1 MKKLNHYFFIVV
13 TALSLIACQPSDST
27 DNQEQPEYKT
37 ISALDT
43 PEAKTQNAKMGP
55 PTPPYDFLV
64 LEEDLDDPRQFDQ
77 PRIQFTM
84 RRQDLDS
91 LAKEVWSIK
100 KDGTDLRRVA
110 SKEYLNQ
117 FEEGVIATARPVRSP
132 NNRYLA
138 LMMTGKR
145 FAYDPIMLID
155 LKNDTA
161 VTVEK
166 ESRQEMYLNFT
177 HDSKKLLYR
186 WGTTIREYDIETGKT
201 IEKYQN
207 EEPYMAFKIYGPSDD
222 FIGISYLGTI
232 YKFKKDGKEPT
243 YKKNFYPKKSKSRIL
258 EVVRFSLNGR
268 FVFSTKS
275 SGAIG
280 NLLVDTINDKA
291 YETGERNRP
300 SVVAFMATE
309 EPVYYDFNY
318 KKFDASR
325 INNISYSKVKPEIP
339 LIMKLKDAFLYNLNL
354 SNK

>member
-1 MKKLNHYFFIVV
+1 MKKLNYYFFIVA
-13 TALSLIACQPSDST
+13 TALSLIACQPSDSS
-27 DNQEQPEYKT
+27 DKQEQPEYKT

-43 PEAKTQNAKMGP
+43 PEAKAQNAKMGP

-64 LEEDLDDPRQFDQ
+64 LEEDLDDPKQFDQ

-145 FAYDPIMLID
+145 FAHDPIILVD

-161 VTVEK
+161 VTVEEK
-166 ESRQEMYLNFT
+166 IRQETYLNFS
-177 HDSKKLLYR
+177 HDSTKLYYL
-186 WGTTIREYDIETGKT
+186 WGHKIREYDIKT
-201 IEKYQN
+201 KQVVEKYHN
-207 EEPYMAFKIYGPSDD
+207 KEPYMAFKIFGPDDD
-222 FIGISYLGTI
+222 FIGISYGGTI
-232 YKFKKDGKEPT
+232 YKFKKDGKEPFL
-243 YKKNFYPKKSKSRIL
+243 KKNFYPKKSNSRIL

-318 KKFDASR
+318 KKIDASR
-325 INNISYSKVKPEIP
+325 INNISYNKVKPEVP
-339 LIMKLKDAFLYNLNL
+339 LVIKLKDAFLYNLSL